1 MAPRV
6 EAQSAAKV
14 TVYDAVT
21 GAALERWPVDAK
33 ELVASGA
40 ATYTPPVADAPP
52 AEVLA
57 DVAAADSAPVADAP
71 PAEEPKKGRK

>member
-1 MAPRV
+1 MAARK
-6 EAQSAAKV
+6 EAPQSAKV

-40 ATYTPPVADAPP
+40 ATFDPPVADAAP
-52 AEVLA
+52 AEPRMPEPE
-57 DVAAADSAPVADAP
+57 PVADAA
-71 PAEEPKKGRK
+71 PAEEPKKRGR